1 MPTTWFEIFVTIRS
15 RIWIA
20 VVFNEWKRSNL
31 QQVFIE
37 KSKKAK
43 TKNEL
48 RLN

>member
-1 MPTTWFEIFVTIRS
+1 MLTTWIEICVTIRS
-15 RIWIA
+15 WILID